1 MTDMTTETNDLGKVA
16 VLYGGVS
23 GEREVSLNSGKMVH
37 SALVAQGVDAH
48 LFDTAERNVF
58 DLKTENFDRA
68 FIALHGRFGE
78 DGTLQGALELLGVPY
93 TGSCVLA
100 SAVAMDKV
108 RTKQIWLQNGLSTPL
123 YRSLPRG
130 TDVDAIADAIVAELG
145 LPMFVKPP
153 HEGSSL
159 GAGKVT
165 QVGELKAACEL
176 AWQYDTHALIEQCI
190 EGREL
195 TCAVLGSDEH
205 AQVLPIV
212 EIKAPSGDY
221 NFHNKYKGNETVY
234 DCPAEVSAELTQQI
248 QAMVHSAYQA
258 LGCSGW
264 GRADVLLRASDNTPF
279 LLEMNTSPGM
289 TDHSLVPMAAR
300 AFGISYE
307 QLVLTILRGARLHV
321 QRTSI

>member
-1 MTDMTTETNDLGKVA
+1 M
-16 VLYGGVS
+16 
-23 GEREVSLNSGKMVH
+23 
-37 SALVAQGVDAH
+37 
-48 LFDTAERNVF
+48 
-58 DLKTENFDRA
+58 
-68 FIALHGRFGE
+68 
-78 DGTLQGALELLGVPY
+78 PY

-130 TDVDAIADAIVAELG
+130 ADVDSMADAIVAELG

-176 AWQYDTHALIEQCI
+176 AWQYDTHALVEQCI

-234 DCPAEVSAELTQQI
+234 DCPAEISAELTQQI

-307 QLVLTILRGARLHV
+307 QLVMNILSGARLHV
-321 QRTSI
+321 QRTSV

>member
-1 MTDMTTETNDLGKVA
+1 MNTQVTPNFGKVA

-23 GEREVSLNSGKMVH
+23 AEREVSLKSGKMVH
-37 SALVAQGVDAH
+37 VALVAQGVNAH
-48 LFDTAERNVF
+48 LFDTGERSVF
-58 DLKTENFDRA
+58 ELKTEGFDRA

-78 DGTLQGALELLGVPY
+78 DGTLQGALELLEIPY
-93 TGSCVLA
+93 TGSGVLA
-100 SAVAMDKV
+100 SALAMNKV
-108 RTKQIWLQNGLSTPL
+108 RTKQVWLQNGLATPL

-130 TDVDAIADAIVAELG
+130 TQVDELVDEIVAELG
-145 LPMFVKPP
+145 LPLFVKPP

-159 GAGKVT
+159 GAGKVSHAS
-165 QVGELKAACEL
+165 ELKAACEL

-195 TCAVLGSDEH
+195 TCAVLGAGES

-221 NFHNKYKGNETVY
+221 NFHNKYNGNDTVY
-234 DCPAEVSAELTQQI
+234 DCPADLPTALTEQI
-248 QAMVHSAYQA
+248 QAMVLEAYRS

-264 GRADVLLRASDNTPF
+264 GRADVLLRQSDQRPF

-289 TDHSLVPMAAR
+289 TDHSLAPMAAR
-300 AFGISYE
+300 TAGISYE
-307 QLVLTILRGARLHV
+307 QLVVRLLNDARLHV
-321 QRTSI
+321 QKTKA